1 MPSIGWTLRSKN
13 RILELSVGGRWY
25 LGFTVALGV
34 VAIYS
39 GNNVIYLLESLL
51 LSSLLLSGVLSELT
65 LARISVKR
73 LEDNI
78 HANTPGEDVF
88 LVENLGS
95 LPLYCIELGEMRG
108 KERELTAFLLY
119 LPGRARLKVR
129 SRQMISE
136 RGRHR
141 WDALLVATSFP
152 FGFARKLKVV
162 SAPGSR
168 IVWPRSLDPGKTDVQ
183 EKHSKRG
190 EIEVVTGEVV
200 PVEPW
205 QDASRVHW
213 PASARAGSLMARP
226 LRWTE
231 PREEVWLE
239 LRAPGPEMEKR
250 ISQAT
255 GALSRKADTLVLLAK
270 GEPQVIQGARRGLD
284 ALALLPKESAEE
296 AS

>member
-1 MPSIGWTLRSKN
+1 MPSIGWTLRSKG

-25 LGFTVALGV
+25 LAFTVALGV

-65 LARISVKR
+65 LMRVSVKR
-73 LEDNI
+73 IEDNI
-78 HANTPGEDVF
+78 HAATPGEDFF
-88 LVENLGS
+88 LVENLGN
-95 LPLYCIELGEMRG
+95 LPLYCLELGELRG
-108 KERELTAFLLY
+108 KSRELTAFLLY
-119 LPGRARLKVR
+119 LPGRARVKVR
-129 SRQMISE
+129 SRQTISV

-141 WDALLVATSFP
+141 WDGLFVATSFP
-152 FGFARKLKVV
+152 FGFARKIKVV
-162 SAPGSR
+162 EAPGSR
-168 IVWPRSLDPGKTDVQ
+168 IVWPRSLDPGKVAIQ
-183 EKHSKRG
+183 EKRSERG
-190 EIEVVTGEVV
+190 EIEVVAGEVV

-213 PASARAGSLMARP
+213 PATARAGTLMARP

-239 LRAPGPEMEKR
+239 LRAPGPDMELR
-250 ISQAT
+250 ISRAA

-284 ALALLPKESAEE
+284 ALALLPKEE
-296 AS
+296 AAS